1 MDMKRRNIGM
11 KSNNVIYDIR
21 KRTCKDFKVFIL
33 ELKTKKILS
42 YSYLI
47 KSTKVSTLQRLILA
61 EDVK

>member
-1 MDMKRRNIGM
+1 M

-47 KSTKVSTLQRLILA
+47 KCTKVSTLQRLILA